1 MLSLYVYET
10 IPFCRMVN
18 FHFPIVEIPFPD
30 ISFPKAQSVDLFCFI
45 ILMFTSVQSLVI

>member
-18 FHFPIVEIPFPD
+18 FHFPTVEIPVTE
-30 ISFPKAQSVDLFCFI
+30 ISSPKTQSVYLFCFSL
-45 ILMFTSVQSLVI
+45 LMFTSVQSLVI